1 MAADLFRGFPN
12 SVCDVGIVYKR
23 MVASSGSTLV
33 IEVGVRIQVSPARW
47 DSWCRDAS
55 LWPDPRPYTLF
66 REWFDVRFYDLVE
79 DLGDT
84 ELTLDEE
91 EDHF

>member
-1 MAADLFRGFPN
+1 MSWDAEDHSLYLIP
-12 SVCDVGIVYKR
+12 
-23 MVASSGSTLV
+23 SSENPDEAQKWLESAYG
-33 IEVGVRIQVSPARW
+33 RIFENEL